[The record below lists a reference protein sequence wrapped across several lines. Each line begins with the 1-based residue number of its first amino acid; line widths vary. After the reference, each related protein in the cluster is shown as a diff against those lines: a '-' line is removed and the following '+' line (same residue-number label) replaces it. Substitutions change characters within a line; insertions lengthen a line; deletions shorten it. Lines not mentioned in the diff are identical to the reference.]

1 MTTTME
7 TISVRLVKEV
17 MKEIESRVIPGEYEL
32 RASVKEIVNSVRVLR
47 FRSYIGKTWTHIYKL
62 FGKEK
67 EIKANDVVLRKV
79 SVYGKDYETV
89 EYSDGHIMTLP
100 QRKKYNSW
108 SNFLKEEL
116 DRQAVRHQI
125 IPLGIGRNGIVAGKA
140 QLEK

>member
-1 MTTTME
+1 MTAMTE

-17 MKEIESRVIPGEYEL
+17 MQEIESRVIPGEYEL

-47 FRSYIGKTWTHIYKL
+47 FRSYIGKTWTYIYKL
-62 FGKEK
+62 FGKER
-67 EIKANDVVLRKV
+67 EIKANDVVIRKV

-89 EYSDGHIMTLP
+89 EYSDGRIMTLP
-100 QRKKYNSW
+100 QRKKYSSW

-116 DRQAVRHQI
+116 DRQAVRHQV
-125 IPLGIGRNGIVAGKA
+125 IPLGISSKGIVAGKA